1 VLVCQL
7 VPSIFLLIAGA
18 ILVLGS
24 LPGARRLRGMTL
36 RPGLGRR
43 TWWLLIGVLV
53 VTGCTAVKVQSHE
66 PRQMAQRRHAEAL
79 GAGGGASR
87 ATRESL
93 RILGLPEA
101 ACLLEPRPC
110 LKSVLAGQGLD
121 DERRLSALAELWL
134 AEAMAHDPPR
144 PGERNSTLDAYLE
157 SARASYAY
165 LFFTRRSLGERA
177 LEDRQDQVRDFF
189 NGATERVAILLFEEA
204 KRRGTLGP
212 EHAGLTVLTDTW
224 AIQRGLID
232 VPLPAGRPLVGLVA
246 ARRLGFAGIRNV
258 YRRDGFGAELVAVA
272 AERPDGVAEETL
284 AGTEIGYVPVTAVL
298 RFPGSSLEEVMTARE
313 ATFEAYG
320 SALHESI
327 SLYGTEVRLAADFTA
342 PYALWLNRSRFRR
355 QVGRVLTRSTEELV
369 EPRVFLMQPYDPD
382 RVTVVLIHGLASS
395 PNAWVDLANELTGDE
410 EIRRNYQ
417 VWEVFYRSGMSL
429 AFNAR
434 AIRAALE
441 QTLDRFDPGRAA
453 RASHR
458 MVLVGHSLGGVI
470 ARLLV
475 LDVGDA
481 LWRMVL
487 GHAPSAEERQRL
499 AAAAPY
505 FDLVPM
511 AEVGRA
517 VFLASPHHGT
527 ARARGLLGRFASRFI
542 RTPPSLVAKYKEI
555 ADQLEPLAPAHA
567 AIVRAAP
574 DAIEVVDN
582 RDAYLTATA
591 MRPIAAW
598 VAYHSIIACARPAAS
613 LRDCTDGLVPYASA
627 HLDGAASELTVS
639 SRHRVQEAP
648 AAILELR
655 RILHLHLQGDRRDAA
670 RRGSAPPA

>member
-1 VLVCQL
+1 
-7 VPSIFLLIAGA
+7 
-18 ILVLGS
+18 
-24 LPGARRLRGMTL
+24 MTL

-43 TWWLLIGVLV
+43 IWCPLIGALL
-53 VTGCTAVKVQSHE
+53 VTGCTAVKVRSQD
-66 PRQMAQRRHAEAL
+66 PRQLAQRRHAHTL
-79 GAGGGASR
+79 DGGGASS

-101 ACLLEPRPC
+101 ACWLDPRPC
-110 LKSVLAGQGLD
+110 LKSVQASQGLD
-121 DERRLSALAELWL
+121 DERRLSTLAELWL
-134 AEAMAHDPPR
+134 GEALAHDPPR

-165 LFFTRRSLGERA
+165 LFFTRRRLGERA

-204 KRRGTLGP
+204 KRRGTLD
-212 EHAGLTVLTDTW
+212 EAHAGLTVLTDAW
-224 AIQRGLID
+224 AIHRGMID
-232 VPLPAGRPLVGLVA
+232 VPLPAGRPLLGLVA

-272 AERPDGVAEETL
+272 AERPVGVAEETVT
-284 AGTEIGYVPVTAVL
+284 GREIGYVPVTAVL

-313 ATFEAYG
+313 ATVEAYG

-342 PYALWLNRSRFRR
+342 PYALWLNGSRFRR
-355 QVGRVLTRSTEELV
+355 QVGRVLTRSSEELA

-382 RVTVVLIHGLASS
+382 RLTVVLIHGLASS
-395 PNAWVDLANELTGDE
+395 PNAWVNLANELTGDE

-417 VWEVFYRSGMSL
+417 VWEVFYRSGLSL
-429 AFNAR
+429 AYNAH

-441 QTLDRFDPGRAA
+441 QTLDRFDPGRTA

-470 ARLLV
+470 ARMLV

-481 LWRMVL
+481 LWQMLL

-505 FDLVPM
+505 LDLVPM

-527 ARARGLLGRFASRFI
+527 ARARGWLGRLASGFI
-542 RTPPSLVAKYKEI
+542 RTPPSWVAKSKEI
-555 ADQLEPLAPAHA
+555 AAQLEPLAPTHA
-567 AIVRAAP
+567 ATVRAAP
-574 DAIEVVDN
+574 DAIEVTDD
-582 RDAYLTATA
+582 RDAYIATTAI
-591 MRPIAAW
+591 RPIAAW
-598 VAYHSIIACARPAAS
+598 VDYHSIIACARPSPS
-613 LRDCTDGLVPYASA
+613 LRDCTDGYVPYASA
-627 HLDGAASELTVS
+627 HLDGAASELTLRS
-639 SRHRVQEAP
+639 HHRVQETP

-655 RILHLHLQGDRRDAA
+655 RILHLHLSGEQEKR
-670 RRGSAPPA
+670 

>member
-1 VLVCQL
+1 M
-7 VPSIFLLIAGA
+7 A
-18 ILVLGS
+18 
-24 LPGARRLRGMTL
+24 L
-36 RPGLGRR
+36 RPGLARR
-43 TWWLLIGVLV
+43 IWCPLIGMLV

-66 PRQMAQRRHAEAL
+66 PRQMAQRRHADAL
-79 GAGGGASR
+79 GGGGGASR

-101 ACLLEPRPC
+101 ACWLEPRPC
-110 LKSVLAGQGLD
+110 LKSVLASQGLD

-204 KRRGTLGP
+204 KRRGTLDQA
-212 EHAGLTVLTDTW
+212 HSGLTVLTDAW

-284 AGTEIGYVPVTAVL
+284 AGKEIGYVPVTAVL

-313 ATFEAYG
+313 ATVEAYG

-342 PYALWLNRSRFRR
+342 PYALWLNRSRFRL
-355 QVGRVLTRSTEELV
+355 QVGRILTRSTEELV

-382 RVTVVLIHGLASS
+382 RVTVILIHGLASS

-417 VWEVFYRSGMSL
+417 VWEVFYRSGLSL
-429 AFNAR
+429 AYNAR

-458 MVLVGHSLGGVI
+458 MVLVGHSLGGVL

-527 ARARGLLGRFASRFI
+527 ARARGWLGRLGSGFI
-542 RTPPSLVAKYKEI
+542 RTPPSLAAEYKKI
-555 ADQLEPLAPAHA
+555 ADQLEPVAPAHA
-567 AIVRAAP
+567 AKVRAAP
-574 DAIEVVDN
+574 DAIEVVDD
-582 RDAYLTATA
+582 RDAYLAATAT
-591 MRPIAAW
+591 RPIAAW
-598 VAYHSIIACARPAAS
+598 VDYHSIIACTRPAAS
-613 LRDCTDGLVPYASA
+613 LRDCTDGLVPYTSA
-627 HLDGAASELTVS
+627 HLNGAASELTVR

-655 RILHLHLQGDRRDAA
+655 RILHLHLQGDRRGAA
-670 RRGSAPPA
+670 RRGDAPPA

>member
-1 VLVCQL
+1 MLVWQL
-7 VPSIFLLIAGA
+7 VPSIFLLFVGA
-18 ILVLGS
+18 ILVPGS

-43 TWWLLIGVLV
+43 IWCPLIGVLV

-66 PRQMAQRRHAEAL
+66 PRQMMQGRHADAL
-79 GAGGGASR
+79 GAPGGASR

-101 ACLLEPRPC
+101 ACWLEPRPC
-110 LKSVLAGQGLD
+110 LKSVLASQGLD

-212 EHAGLTVLTDTW
+212 AHAGLTVLTDAW

-272 AERPDGVAEETL
+272 AERPDGVAEDTL

-327 SLYGTEVRLAADFTA
+327 SLNGTEVRLAADFTA

-410 EIRRNYQ
+410 EIRRHYQ
-417 VWEVFYRSGMSL
+417 VWEVFYRSGLSL
-429 AFNAR
+429 AYNTR
-434 AIRAALE
+434 AIRAALK

-527 ARARGLLGRFASRFI
+527 ARARGWLGRLASPFI
-542 RTPPSLVAKYKEI
+542 RTPPSLVAEYKAI
-555 ADQLEPLAPAHA
+555 ADQLEPVAPAHA

-574 DAIEVVDN
+574 DAIEVVDD
-582 RDAYLTATA
+582 RDAYLAATA
-591 MRPIAAW
+591 KRPIAAW

-613 LRDCTDGLVPYASA
+613 PRDCTDGLVPYASA

-670 RRGSAPPA
+670 RRGSAPPT

>member
-1 VLVCQL
+1 
-7 VPSIFLLIAGA
+7 
-18 ILVLGS
+18 
-24 LPGARRLRGMTL
+24 MTL

-43 TWWLLIGVLV
+43 TLCLLMGALLLI
-53 VTGCTAVKVQSHE
+53 GCTAVRVRSHD
-66 PRQMAQRRHAEAL
+66 PRELARHDPPQLARQRRADGL
-79 GAGGGASR
+79 GGGASR

-101 ACLLEPRPC
+101 ACWLEPRPC
-110 LKSVLAGQGLD
+110 LKSIQASEGLD

-134 AEAMAHDPPR
+134 GEAMAHDPPR

-165 LFFTRRSLGERA
+165 LFFTRRRLGERA

-204 KRRGTLGP
+204 KRRGTLD
-212 EHAGLTVLTDTW
+212 EAHAGLTVLTDAW
-224 AIQRGLID
+224 AIHRGLID

-272 AERPDGVAEETL
+272 AERAAGAAEETVT
-284 AGTEIGYVPVTAVL
+284 GREIGYLPVTAVL

-320 SALHESI
+320 SARHESI
-327 SLYGTEVRLAADFTA
+327 WLPGTEVRLAADFTA
-342 PYALWLNRSRFRR
+342 PYALWLNRSRFRL
-355 QVGRVLTRSTEELV
+355 QAGRALSRSTEELA
-369 EPRVFLMQPYDPD
+369 EPQVFLMQPYDPD
-382 RVTVVLIHGLASS
+382 RLVVVLIHGLAAS
-395 PNAWVDLANELTGDE
+395 PNAWVNLANELTGDE

-417 VWEVFYRSGMSL
+417 VWEVFYRSGL
-429 AFNAR
+429 ALPFNER

-458 MVLVGHSLGGVI
+458 MVLVGHSVGGVI

-475 LDVGDA
+475 LDGGDA

-487 GHAPSAEERQRL
+487 GHAPSGEERQRL
-499 AAAAPY
+499 VAAAPY

-511 AEVGRA
+511 AEVGRV
-517 VFLASPHHGT
+517 VFLASPHRGT
-527 ARARGLLGRFASRFI
+527 PRARGWLGRLASPFI
-542 RTPPSLVAKYKEI
+542 RTPPSLAAKAKEI
-555 ADQLEPLAPAHA
+555 ADQLEPLAPARA
-567 AIVRAAP
+567 ATVRAAP
-574 DAIEVVDN
+574 DAIEVLDG
-582 RDAYLTATA
+582 RDAYIAAAAT
-591 MRPIAAW
+591 RPIAAW
-598 VAYHSIIACARPAAS
+598 VDFHSIIACGRPSPS
-613 LRDCTDGLVPYASA
+613 LRDCTDGLVPYTSA
-627 HLDGAASELTVS
+627 HLDGAASELIVH
-639 SRHRVQEAP
+639 SRHHVQETP

-655 RILHLHLQGDRRDAA
+655 RILHLHLRTPPGGPASVDAVRRLEED
-670 RRGSAPPA
+670 GSAIPPPP

>member
-1 VLVCQL
+1 MYARGLAA
-7 VPSIFLLIAGA
+7 AGC
-18 ILVLGS
+18 
-24 LPGARRLRGMTL
+24 P
-36 RPGLGRR
+36 
-43 TWWLLIGVLV
+43 LIGALLL
-53 VTGCTAVKVQSHE
+53 TGCAAVKVRSHD
-66 PRQMAQRRHAEAL
+66 PRQLPQHDPRQLAQQRHNDAL
-79 GAGGGASR
+79 GGTGASR

-93 RILGLPEA
+93 RIVGLSEA
-101 ACLLEPRPC
+101 ACWLEPRPC
-110 LKSVLAGQGLD
+110 LKGLQDGPGLD

-134 AEAMAHDPPR
+134 DEAMAHDPPR

-189 NGATERVAILLFEEA
+189 NGATERVALLLFEEA
-204 KRRGTLGP
+204 KRRGTLD
-212 EHAGLTVLTDTW
+212 EAHAGLTVLTDAW

-232 VPLPAGRPLVGLVA
+232 VPLPAGRPLVALVA
-246 ARRLGFAGIRNV
+246 ARRLSFAGIRNV

-272 AERPDGVAEETL
+272 AEGPAGVAAEALT
-284 AGTEIGYVPVTAVL
+284 GKEIGYVPVTAVL
-298 RFPGSSLEEVMTARE
+298 RFPGSSLDEVMTARE

-327 SLYGTEVRLAADFTA
+327 SLYGTQVRLAADFTA
-342 PYALWLNRSRFRR
+342 PYALWLNRSRFRL
-355 QVGRVLTRSTEELV
+355 QVGRVLTRSTEELA

-417 VWEVFYRSGMSL
+417 VWEVFYRSGLSL
-429 AFNAR
+429 AYNQR
-434 AIRAALE
+434 VIRAALK
-441 QTLDRFDPGRAA
+441 QTLDRFDPGRTA

-458 MVLVGHSLGGVI
+458 MVLVGHSVGGVI

-475 LDVGDA
+475 LDAGDA
-481 LWRMVL
+481 LWRMLL
-487 GHAPSAEERQRL
+487 GRAPTGEERQRL
-499 AAAAPY
+499 AVAAPY

-527 ARARGLLGRFASRFI
+527 ARARGLLGRLASRFI
-542 RTPPSLVAKYKEI
+542 RNPPSLVAEYKKI
-555 ADQLEPLAPAHA
+555 ADLFEPLAPAHA
-567 AIVRAAP
+567 AKVRGAP
-574 DAIEVVDN
+574 DAIEVIDD
-582 RDAYLTATA
+582 RDAYLAATAT
-591 MRPIAAW
+591 RPIAAW
-598 VAYHSIIACARPAAS
+598 VDYHSIIACARPSPS

-627 HLDGAASELTVS
+627 HLDGAASELTVRS
-639 SRHRVQEAP
+639 SHRVQETP

-655 RILHLHLQGDRRDAA
+655 RILHLHLRGEHEQPVSPHSGAFAA
-670 RRGSAPPA
+670 RFRRSIQASSP

>member
-1 VLVCQL
+1 VLVWQL
-7 VPSIFLLIAGA
+7 VPSIFLLFVGA
-18 ILVLGS
+18 ILVPGS

-43 TWWLLIGVLV
+43 IWCPLIGVLV

-66 PRQMAQRRHAEAL
+66 PRQMMQGRHADAL
-79 GAGGGASR
+79 GAPGGASR

-101 ACLLEPRPC
+101 ACWLEPRPC
-110 LKSVLAGQGLD
+110 LKSVLASQGLD

-212 EHAGLTVLTDTW
+212 AHAGLTVLTDAW

-272 AERPDGVAEETL
+272 AERPDGVAEDTL

-327 SLYGTEVRLAADFTA
+327 SLNGTEVRLAADFTA

-382 RVTVVLIHGLASS
+382 RVTVILIHGLASS

-410 EIRRNYQ
+410 EIRRHYQ
-417 VWEVFYRSGMSL
+417 VWEVFYRSGLSL
-429 AFNAR
+429 AYNTR
-434 AIRAALE
+434 AIRAALK

-527 ARARGLLGRFASRFI
+527 ARARGWLGRLASPFI
-542 RTPPSLVAKYKEI
+542 RTPPSLVAEYKKI
-555 ADQLEPLAPAHA
+555 ADQLEPVAPAHA

-574 DAIEVVDN
+574 DAIEVVDD
-582 RDAYLTATA
+582 RDAYLAATA
-591 MRPIAAW
+591 KRPIAAW

-613 LRDCTDGLVPYASA
+613 PRDCTDGLVPYASA

-670 RRGSAPPA
+670 RRGSAPPT